1 MSGPAG
7 LSPAPAEDIPVQA
20 RIEAAMD
27 TYKEGDRWECVV
39 LFSSEGLAMARHGT
53 LQAPTED
60 ELLQFG
66 FSLVNAVGLLG
77 EGAPVKEVILRGDE
91 HRLLS
96 FHFFKAW
103 GEPVILAAVTAKKR
117 GYRRAVAK
125 LIYYI
130 QHIQ

>member
-1 MSGPAG
+1 MSVPAG
-7 LSPAPAEDIPVQA
+7 SAATVEDIPVQA

-27 TYKEGDRWECVV
+27 TYQEGDRWECVV
-39 LFSSEGLAMARHGT
+39 LFSSEGLAMARHGKF
-53 LQAPTED
+53 QSPTED

-77 EGAPVKEVILRGDE
+77 EDVPVKEVILRGEE
-91 HRLLS
+91 HRQLS

-103 GEPVILAAVTAKKR
+103 GESVILAAVTAKKR

-125 LIYYI
+125 LIHYI